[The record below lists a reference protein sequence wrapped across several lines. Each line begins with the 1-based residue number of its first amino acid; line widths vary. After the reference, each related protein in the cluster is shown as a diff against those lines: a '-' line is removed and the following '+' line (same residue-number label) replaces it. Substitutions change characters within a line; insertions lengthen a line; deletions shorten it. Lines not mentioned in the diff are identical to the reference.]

1 MLRGGE
7 VIVNGCA
14 RCEVV
19 QSNRQGQQA
28 GKACCPVSA
37 SGLPACPA
45 LLEAIFEENGVIPKA
60 LTLSFR
66 PQPERSDGGVE
77 EPAVPHARR
86 PPTPVRRLI
95 HFAGCV
101 VPAGILALLP
111 KCPACIA
118 AYLALGSGIGI
129 SVSTAAHLR
138 MALFSLSLASFTY
151 FAVRAIAAVRA
162 GARAAASLRA
172 IPPR

>member
-1 MLRGGE
+1 
-7 VIVNGCA
+7 VNGCA
-14 RCEVV
+14 CCEVV

-60 LTLSFR
+60 RALTLSFR

-77 EPAVPHARR
+77 EPAVPLARR
-86 PPTPVRRLI
+86 PPTTVRRLI

-101 VPAGILALLP
+101 VPAGILAMLP

-138 MALFSLSLASFTY
+138 TALFWLSLASFAY
-151 FAVRAIAAVRA
+151 FAARTIAAVRA